1 MSGYAASRGSST
13 RSYTMLLVT
22 GANGTTG
29 SELIKLLSSMKIST
43 RAMVR
48 DPSKAGEIDLPCVNT
63 VAGDLSRPETLTG
76 IMAGV
81 EKVYL
86 VSSLAQEMPVL
97 HRNLIEA
104 AKKAGVRHIVRH
116 SGVRAGV
123 NSPSELLRSHG
134 EAEKILEDSGIP
146 WTHLRP
152 AYFMQNFL
160 GFMPFICES
169 GIIPAPVGDGK
180 ISMIDVR
187 DIARVAAIVL
197 AEEGH
202 EGKTYELRGP
212 EALSFG
218 GCASILGKAMGMDI
232 SFMDVKPSE
241 ALEGMI
247 KSGYSRWVAE
257 ALVELYGLFR
267 DGYSETVNSTVEE
280 ITGRKPSTFE
290 RFARDYS
297 HALVCEPVA
306 A

>member
-1 MSGYAASRGSST
+1 
-13 RSYTMLLVT
+13 MLLVT

-48 DPSKAGEIDLPCVNT
+48 DPAKAGGIDLPCVNIVT
-63 VAGDLSRPETLTG
+63 GDLSRPETLTE

-86 VSSLAQEMPVL
+86 VSSLAREMPVL
-97 HRNLIEA
+97 HRNLIDA

-116 SGVRAGV
+116 SAMQADI
-123 NSPSELLRSHG
+123 NSPAGLLRLHG
-134 EAEKILEDSGIP
+134 EAEKALEDSGIP

-152 AYFMQNFL
+152 TFYMQNFL
-160 GFMPFICES
+160 SYLPAICDS

-218 GCASILGKAMGMDI
+218 DCASIIGNAMGMEV
-232 SFMDVKPSE
+232 SYVDVKPSE
-241 ALEGMI
+241 AVEGIMNA
-247 KSGYSRWVAE
+247 GAYRWTAE

-267 DGYSETVNSTVEE
+267 EGFSEQITSTVEE
-280 ITGRKPSTFE
+280 ITGRKPATFE
-290 RFARDYS
+290 QFTRAYA
-297 HALVCEPVA
+297 HALACEAVA